1 MKAILALLLLTASA
15 ALGQTPPTL
24 LNSDG
29 TGMNNPT
36 FRNAV
41 LPVQT
46 SQGGKYLKTDG
57 SSATWESVTGATVDN
72 SAVNAA
78 IATAPATT
86 RSSLGLG
93 TAATTAAADYVA
105 KSTAKQFFPEDYGAV
120 GDTREVNGTVS
131 ITNGSAA
138 ITVTGG
144 SFTAG
149 DVGKLCAVPGA
160 GSAAGYLYTTISAY
174 TSASQVTLAASAST
188 TVSAVATS
196 VNVATDDRV
205 ALQATITAAE
215 AAGGGTIKLSRCYS
229 ITGITSTHATM
240 AGLIV
245 RKGWLKFEGI
255 TDGNSFPK
263 DFLQNK
269 DVPQSGLRL
278 VTPNMIGIYAIGTA
292 GESMHGLTFRDFTIQ
307 GDYDTAYL
315 FQGKRGLVAF
325 PSAEGAKYPDCL
337 LFDRM
342 NFQWLNECVYLSAC
356 DSPTITNSRV
366 CDSNKGITMSGCI
379 GAMISHNVIW
389 DEIEY
394 GVQVSGSTTS
404 YNSPIITGNAFGR
417 SGWDIIISGTDVNPT
432 ITGNGFRG
440 GSPSPIGIQYGAIQ
454 ITSTNPLATSTISGN
469 TFSSTGYGTDVVAS
483 MGYRTA
489 TIDIATGVK
498 NVAITANSF
507 NLISTTVP
515 AVKVAG
521 GSGIGLVGNNFTM
534 ATRLPATFDA
544 ASVRSKIEG
553 NTHSGVLSNLGT
565 AADTPVQGPQVFADA
580 TLISRNLP
588 AYADNAAA
596 LTADAPIGAWYRTAT
611 GELRVVYDTDADEV
625 SDYVRLLTSYG
636 VQVTAAQRTLLDN
649 FVTAEKSASRWTSHK
664 RIHIF
669 GWGNAQANA
678 LDLKTGKAGNFVGGV
693 TQTLSLGYSASTND
707 TLTTLSAHGYAA
719 GDPVRVTTTGTIPG
733 GLAVNT
739 TYYATAPS
747 GTTLKLAAT
756 YADAIAGTPVIDI
769 TSTGTGSNANFIYE
783 MQPGY
788 AYGDGTTGFF
798 DLGINAYRDFG
809 TTSQALGALVY
820 IKHTA
825 GDASLISGGGGAA
838 SSLQLLD
845 ISGNVGWYPAGSTNQ
860 TRVDTGGIYLGSRTA
875 GSSKLHLRNNAGFT
889 SSAAGA
895 PIAPTPSLDESNMN
909 VWRRSVPDFYNNAR
923 IGLVY
928 AGLYLDD
935 TAATAFTT
943 NIKTLWEGLFN
954 LAIP

>member
-1 MKAILALLLLTASA
+1 MKHALAAFFLTASA
-15 ALGQTPPTL
+15 ALGQPTL
-24 LNSDG
+24 ANSDDIAAAKDRANHTG
-29 TGMNNPT
+29 TQ
-36 FRNAV
+36 AH
-41 LPVQT
+41 
-46 SQGGKYLKTDG
+46 
-57 SSATWESVTGATVDN
+57 
-72 SAVNAA
+72 
-78 IATAPATT
+78 TT
-86 RSSLGLG
+86 ISGLG
-93 TAATTAAADYVA
+93 TAATTAATSYVA
-105 KSTAKQFFPEDYGAV
+105 KSTAKQFFPEDYGAL
-120 GDTREVNGTVS
+120 GDGREVNGTVS
-131 ITNGSAA
+131 ITSGAA
-138 ITVTGG
+138 VLTVTGG
-144 SFTAG
+144 NFTAA
-149 DVGKLCAVPGA
+149 DVGKHCLVPGA
-160 GSAAGYLYTTISAY
+160 GTAGGLLTTTISAY
-174 TSASQVTLAASAST
+174 TSATQVTLAANAST

-196 VNVATDDRV
+196 AHVATNDSTAV
-205 ALQATITAAE
+205 QAAVDAAQVN
-215 AAGGGTIKLSRCYS
+215 GGTIVISRMYGLATNIL
-229 ITGITSTHATM
+229 IT
-240 AGLIV
+240 
-245 RKGWLKFEGI
+245 KGWILFQGS

-263 DFLQNK
+263 DGQQNK
-269 DVPQSGLRL
+269 DVGFCGFHLL
-278 VTPNMIGIYAIGTA
+278 TPNMIGLYITGTVN
-292 GESMHGLTFRDFTIQ
+292 ESAHGITFRGFTIQ
-307 GDYDTAYL
+307 GDYDTTYS
-315 FQGKRGLVAF
+315 FQGKRGIVAY
-325 PSAEGAKYPDCL
+325 ATLNGGKYPDCL

-389 DEIEY
+389 DEVEY
-394 GVQVSGSTTS
+394 GVKVSGVTTS

-417 SGWDIIISGTDVNPT
+417 SGWDIIIAGTDVNPT

-440 GSPSPIGIQYGAIQ
+440 GSPGPISIQYGAIQ
-454 ITSTNPLATSTISGN
+454 ILGTNPLATSTISGN

-483 MGYRTA
+483 MGYRNASIELTS
-489 TIDIATGVK
+489 GVT

-580 TLISRNLP
+580 TLVTRNLP
-588 AYADNAAA
+588 THADNAAA

-649 FVTAEKSASRWTSHK
+649 FVAAEKTAGRWTSHK
-664 RIHIF
+664 RLHIF

-719 GDPVRVTTTGTIPG
+719 GDPVRVTTTVTIPG
-733 GLAVNT
+733 GLALNT
-739 TYYATAPS
+739 TYYATTPS

-756 YADAIAGTPVIDI
+756 YAAAIAGTPVIDI

-788 AYGDGTTGFF
+788 AYGDGSTGFF
-798 DLGINAYRDFG
+798 DLGINAFRDFG
-809 TTSQALGALVY
+809 TTSQSLGALVFV
-820 IKHTA
+820 KHTA
-825 GDASLISGGGGAA
+825 GDASLISGGGNAA
-838 SSLQLLD
+838 ASLQLLD
-845 ISGNVGWYPAGSTNQ
+845 IGGNVGWYPAGSTNQ
-860 TRVDTGGIYLGSRTA
+860 TRVDTGGIYLGSRTS

-889 SSAAGA
+889 SSTAGA

-935 TAATAFTT
+935 TAATAFTA
-943 NIKTLWEGLFN
+943 NIETLWEGLFN